1 MKSYSEAPK
10 VMLVVD
16 EFFGKLLAH
25 DGGALI
31 NGTSALNKKIL
42 QISLAS
48 SFLVRTQWEAAG
60 MSQEEGPCPA
70 RLLP

>member
-1 MKSYSEAPK
+1 MSLRKCSVKRSAMVLWSEYSWFLKIHTMKSYSEAPK

-16 EFFGKLLAH
+16 EIFGKLLAH

-42 QISLAS
+42 
-48 SFLVRTQWEAAG
+48 
-60 MSQEEGPCPA
+60 
-70 RLLP
+70 

>member
-16 EFFGKLLAH
+16 EIFGKLLAH

-31 NGTSALNKKIL
+31 NGTSALDKKIL
-42 QISLAS
+42 
-48 SFLVRTQWEAAG
+48 
-60 MSQEEGPCPA
+60 
-70 RLLP
+70 